1 MNRQQRRAAKR
12 RAPKKKGF
20 HTLTKEQLM
29 QNLVKNGITPQDL
42 EKAYEDGLRQGLL
55 QSGLPLI
62 RSFYAALCLALQEL
76 HGFGPKR
83 CYDVLTS
90 TDQHITDSLC
100 SAELVEEV
108 LDRLGLEIDIHDVEG
123 HVSQKARNS
132 A

>member
-12 RAPKKKGF
+12 SAPKKKGF
-20 HTLTKEQLM
+20 HALTREQRM
-29 QNLVKNGITPQDL
+29 QNLVKNGITLKDL
-42 EKAYEDGLRQGLL
+42 EKAYEDGLRDGLME
-55 QSGLPLI
+55 SGLPLI

-83 CYDVLTS
+83 CYDVLTR

-100 SAELVEEV
+100 SAEMVEEV
-108 LDRLGLEIDIHDVEG
+108 LDRLGLEIDIHDVES
-123 HVSQKARNS
+123 HVSRKAGKS